1 MISYIEILSY
11 KIFELQSLVSIIEKR
26 MTLIFLKN
34 LSSENLEMMVPI

>member
-26 MTLIFLKN
+26 MTIIFLKN